1 MPSITGRTANV
12 VGRRLPSCARWAT
25 NRRVRLYRSSGGRE
39 SNRLLGKPCF
49 LLDVVGRKSGES
61 RPVMLML
68 VRRGE
73 DLLVTGSNAGN
84 PNTPNWY
91 LNLMAAGGGY
101 VEVGARRWAVSARE
115 IADGLEQE
123 DCWHLLTNACPDFIS
138 HQQLTTRRLPIAV
151 LSPSVEFL
159 LADFE
164 GT

>member
-1 MPSITGRTANV
+1 MPTITGRTANV
-12 VGRRLPSCARWAT
+12 VGRRLPRCVRWTT
-25 NRRVRLYRSSGGRE
+25 NRRVRLYRDTGGRE
-39 SNRLLGKPCF
+39 GSRRLGKPCF
-49 LLDVVGRKSGES
+49 LLDVVGRKSGKS

-73 DLLVTGSNAGN
+73 DFLVTGSNAGN
-84 PNTPNWY
+84 PKTPNWY

-115 IADGLEQE
+115 VADGLERE
-123 DCWHLLTNACPDFIS
+123 ACWHLLTNACPDFNS
-138 HQQLTTRRLPIAV
+138 HQQLTTRRLPVAV